1 MHKRI
6 QRESSSWSH
15 TCYGYETH
23 NIQFWLFY
31 KVYNLVPP
39 SLFTMLCN
47 CQCCL
52 FPTLLNTPRTKCES
66 WKVPPHSLPPSPFTL
81 VNPFIY
87 FLHLWVQFRSVQFSR
102 SVVSNSLRP
111 HEMQHVRPPCP
122 TAPGVYSNSHPLTQR
137 WHPTVSSSSSPSP
150 PAFNLSQHQGLFK
163 WVSSLHQVAKVLEF
177 LLQLKYFPMNI
188 QDWFPLRCTGWIS
201 LQSKGHSRVFPNT
214 KVQKHQFLASQ
225 LSLSPTLTS
234 IHDYWKN
241 HSFD

>member
-39 SLFTMLCN
+39 SSFTMLCTVSVVYFQLCSTPQEQN
-47 CQCCL
+47 VNHEKSLPILCPPPPLPWSIHSSTSCIYGFSSGQFSSVAQSC
-52 FPTLLNTPRTKCES
+52 PTLWDPMKCS
-66 WKVPPHSLPPSPFTL
+66 TSGHPVQQLPEFTQTH
-81 VNPFIY
+81 I
-87 FLHLWVQFRSVQFSR
+87 HWVGDAIQ
-102 SVVSNSLRP
+102 P
-111 HEMQHVRPPCP
+111 
-122 TAPGVYSNSHPLTQR
+122 SHPL
-137 WHPTVSSSSSPSP
+137 SSPSP

-188 QDWFPLRCTGWIS
+188 QDWFPLGWTGWVSCSPKDTQESSPTPQFKSTNS
-201 LQSKGHSRVFPNT
+201 LGLS
-214 KVQKHQFLASQ
+214 FLY
-225 LSLSPTLTS
+225 SPTLTS

>member
-39 SLFTMLCN
+39 SLFKMLCN

-66 WKVPPHSLPPSPFTL
+66 WKVPPHSLPTSPLTL

-111 HEMQHVRPPCP
+111 HEMQHVRPSCP
-122 TAPGVYSNSHPLTQR
+122 STAPVVYWNSSTESEMPSNHLILCHPL
-137 WHPTVSSSSSPSP
+137 PLLPSI
-150 PAFNLSQHQGLFK
+150 
-163 WVSSLHQVAKVLEF
+163 
-177 LLQLKYFPMNI
+177 FPSI
-188 QDWFPLRCTGWIS
+188 
-201 LQSKGHSRVFPNT
+201 RVFSNESVLWIRWPKYWSFSFSSNIFQWYSGLISF
-214 KVQKHQFLASQ
+214 KVDWLDPLAVQRTLKSLLHISE
-225 LSLSPTLTS
+225 LSNRNVGPLFSEIP
-234 IHDYWKN
+234 IVV
-241 HSFD
+241 